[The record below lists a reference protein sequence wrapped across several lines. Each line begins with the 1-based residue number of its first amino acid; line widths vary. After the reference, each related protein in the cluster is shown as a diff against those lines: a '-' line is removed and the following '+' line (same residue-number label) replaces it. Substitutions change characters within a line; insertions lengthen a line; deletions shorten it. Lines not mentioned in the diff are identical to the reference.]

1 MDNTIL
7 QDINIG
13 FHNAKE
19 KTQKK
24 EEISSQLI
32 SSIFVH
38 EVASSIYTVCFERNG
53 KLKVIGVNDKYEKIS
68 GEWLV
73 DSCIVDYQHSF
84 IKKITFALESESNTS
99 KRAFNEDFAKIIHL
113 NAEYKLYLNGTN
125 QKTEKGTYRYIDE
138 RLRYAESVLK
148 DMLINNLYLAFWP
161 SPRIDATHE
170 NIRSSLW
177 KNFDK
182 YPHLNT
188 IHLYKYT
195 DGKFVKA

>member
-7 QDINIG
+7 QAINIG

-73 DSCIVDYQHSF
+73 DSCIVDYQS
-84 IKKITFALESESNTS
+84 
-99 KRAFNEDFAKIIHL
+99 
-113 NAEYKLYLNGTN
+113 
-125 QKTEKGTYRYIDE
+125 
-138 RLRYAESVLK
+138 
-148 DMLINNLYLAFWP
+148 
-161 SPRIDATHE
+161 
-170 NIRSSLW
+170 
-177 KNFDK
+177 
-182 YPHLNT
+182 
-188 IHLYKYT
+188 
-195 DGKFVKA
+195 